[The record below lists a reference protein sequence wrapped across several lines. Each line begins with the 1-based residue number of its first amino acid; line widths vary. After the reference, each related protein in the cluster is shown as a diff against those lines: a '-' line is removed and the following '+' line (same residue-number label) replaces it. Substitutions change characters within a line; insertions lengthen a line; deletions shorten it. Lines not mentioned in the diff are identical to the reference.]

1 MLRHSTALGQLVV
14 AAGHL
19 PSFSSFVTN
28 LSCFLLVCP
37 CSSVYVRI
45 GAITQSLSSLSDAK
59 KYFDEAYQKHPDY
72 VEGLIVYA
80 MVGG

>member
-1 MLRHSTALGQLVV
+1 M
-14 AAGHL
+14 
-19 PSFSSFVTN
+19 
-28 LSCFLLVCP
+28 P

-45 GAITQSLSSLSDAK
+45 GAITQSLSSLTDAK

-80 MVGG
+80 MVSGWMTLSSPVMHGLHV